1 LRPVV
6 EGETEQES
14 KLKIKVCGIW
24 TALMIATAAV
34 AQEDTESANFMLP
47 YCKLTPAQTGSSQTA
62 GNQTGGNKAGS
73 PAFHA
78 GRCAGLVQG
87 IAETLAL
94 VKEANSDKLT
104 PLCVDR
110 PKGMSTDQAVKVVVK
125 YGDTH
130 PDQIHAPFTVVAA
143 LALTEA
149 WPCRK

>member
-1 LRPVV
+1 
-6 EGETEQES
+6 
-14 KLKIKVCGIW
+14 
-24 TALMIATAAV
+24 MIATAAV

-47 YCKLTPAQTGSSQTA
+47 YCKLTPAQTGGAQA
-62 GNQTGGNKAGS
+62 AGNKAGS
-73 PAFHA
+73 PAFLA

-87 IAETLAL
+87 IADTLAL

-110 PKGMSTDQAVKVVVK
+110 PKGANTDQAVKVVVK